1 MQAIKRINLIAVTL
15 LPLWLLAG
23 PAGAAEPAWSCAT
36 NAPPLR
42 VEVRHEGGPGLSAA
56 NRAYVTAGTN
66 KFAFQLPDG
75 FRLETADPQ
84 KVTLVSAD
92 YNSLLTWRILG
103 PVPSETPELASAAC
117 RELLME
123 RHPGGKIIEEF
134 TLPSLGGRGPAFDV
148 RWNATGGGPR
158 DERIVFIPALAGV
171 LEFSLVSSPEK
182 FKTAQP
188 ELDTLLLTMRAS
200 DANGKLV
207 VPVLS
212 DKL

>member
-1 MQAIKRINLIAVTL
+1 MQAIKRFDLFVVAV
-15 LPLWLLAG
+15 LPFWLLAG
-23 PAGAAEPAWSCAT
+23 PASAADPGWSCAT
-36 NAPPLR
+36 NSPPLQ
-42 VEVRHEGGPGLSAA
+42 VEVRHEGGPGMAAA

-66 KFAFQLPDG
+66 KFAFLMPDG

-92 YNSLLTWRILG
+92 YNCLLTWRILG
-103 PVPSETPELASAAC
+103 PVPPESPDLDPASC
-117 RELLME
+117 RELLLE
-123 RHPGGKIIEEF
+123 CHPGGKIVEEF
-134 TLPSLGGRGPAFDV
+134 TLPALGRRGPAFEL
-148 RWNATGGGPR
+148 RWNAKGGAPR
-158 DERIVFIPALAGV
+158 YERVVFIPALAGV

-182 FKTAQP
+182 FKAAQP
-188 ELDTLLLTMRAS
+188 EFDLLLLSFRAS